1 MPSFVKTLQ
10 HSVAMLAF
18 LLCASASAV
27 AVVDANS
34 DDVGTTQSKSVKEK
48 ESPWLITPT
57 VSADPKLGTTIGG
70 VFGYIKALDPD
81 STPSLMTSFVTYSD
95 TDSYVGGLFG
105 DIYLNADKHRIK
117 TGYINGKIRNEYDDF
132 LGSGLSV
139 KTEDNIESFFFRYMH
154 QVKGDWY
161 VGGQVIISDYVI
173 GADGFFD
180 FVLGQIGL
188 SGFQSN
194 GLGLVAEFDSRDE
207 PRDPSSGNQF
217 VVHNVAYRESLGGEE
232 SFDALQLKY
241 TNYWQFGDRHV
252 LATNVRGRWTKDAP
266 TSGYSSLNMRGYT
279 RGNYLAEHY
288 SHLNLDARFHIRGRW
303 GASLFGGVGCLY
315 ERFSSCN
322 DSDALYPMIG
332 TGIIFD
338 LKPDAGIV
346 LRLEYA
352 KGKSDNEAYYL
363 NIGHPF

>member
-1 MPSFVKTLQ
+1 MPFLPETFRRNI
-10 HSVAMLAF
+10 AILA
-18 LLCASASAV
+18 LALSTSATAV
-27 AVVDANS
+27 ANEAEDGANAETNTS
-34 DDVGTTQSKSVKEK
+34 AAEK

-57 VSADPKLGTTIGG
+57 VSADPKLGTTLGG
-70 VFGYIKALDPD
+70 VLGYIKALDPG
-81 STPSLMTSFVTYSD
+81 STPSLLTSFVTYSD
-95 TDSYVGGLFG
+95 TDSYVGGLYG
-105 DIYLNADKHRIK
+105 DIYLGANKHRIK
-117 TGYINGKIRNEYDDF
+117 TGYINGRIRNEYDDF
-132 LGSGLSV
+132 LGSGISV
-139 KTEDNIESFFFRYMH
+139 KTEDNMESFFFRYMH
-154 QVKGDWY
+154 QVKDDWY
-161 VGGQVIISDYVI
+161 FGGQVIISDYVV
-173 GADGFFD
+173 GADGIFD
-180 FVLGQIGL
+180 LILGQIGL

-232 SFDALQLKY
+232 SFDALKLKY
-241 TNYWQFGDRHV
+241 TNYWQFGNQHV
-252 LATNVRGRWTKDAP
+252 LATNVQGRWSKDAP

-315 ERFSSCN
+315 EKFSSCD

-346 LRLEYA
+346 LRLEFA

-363 NIGHPF
+363 SLGHPF